1 MGYTSWYFVVFLLKK
16 KKRSKHDFVK
26 FESIVLTNY
35 TVQKENDSFGKVVPE
50 HRTGSSETGLT
61 VGPLSGH
68 SWYVNSNLRPGWLGP
83 FCRGLLGAADCVAHQ
98 QTGRCQ
104 THSIFRSGKSSPMFL
119 LDTDLTLHGR
129 ITFLSLTIVHTCYL
143 SFL

>member
-1 MGYTSWYFVVFLLKK
+1 MQILKPSIHGLHIMVLCCIFVK

-68 SWYVNSNLRPGWLGP
+68 S
-83 FCRGLLGAADCVAHQ
+83 
-98 QTGRCQ
+98 
-104 THSIFRSGKSSPMFL
+104 
-119 LDTDLTLHGR
+119 
-129 ITFLSLTIVHTCYL
+129 
-143 SFL
+143 